1 MSVIR
6 AERDDSSACL
16 AALPPQAWPQG
27 GDVHVWCIDL
37 QAPAAA
43 SSQCLDEAELERARR
58 FVHSDDAR
66 RYVHAHVALRAI
78 LGAYLGCEPARA
90 AFVQEPQGKPRLVG
104 PRAGL
109 HFNLS
114 HSKELALLALGAA
127 AELGV
132 DVEAVR
138 PDLPGPDL
146 AAAVLDPRELEQLAA
161 LADGAQ
167 AEPFVTCWTR
177 KEACLK
183 AVGLGLN
190 LEPRKLHAG
199 LEPQPMRLHIGAR
212 ELELVSLG
220 VPAGFRAALAVAGG
234 IGRVMRFEL
243 DGAGVLAR

>member
-16 AALPPQAWPQG
+16 EALPPQAWPQG

-66 RYVHAHVALRAI
+66 RYVRAHVALRAI
-78 LGAYLGCEPARA
+78 VGAYLGCEPVRV
-90 AFVQEPQGKPRLVG
+90 AFVQEAQGKPRLIG

-114 HSKELALLALGAA
+114 HSKELALLALGAGG
-127 AELGV
+127 ELGV

-138 PDLPGPDL
+138 ADLPGADL
-146 AAAVLDPRELEQLAA
+146 ATAVLDARELEQLADLPEA
-161 LADGAQ
+161 AQ

-183 AVGLGLN
+183 ALGLGLS
-190 LEPRKLHAG
+190 LEPRNLHAG
-199 LEPQPMRLHIGAR
+199 LEPQPMRVRLGPS
-212 ELELVSLG
+212 ELDLVSLG
-220 VPAGFRAALAVAGG
+220 VPAGYRAALAVAGG
-234 IGRVMRFEL
+234 LGRVLRFDL
-243 DGAGVLAR
+243 DGSGVLAR